1 MRAHGAGLA
10 HPAPSNTPGEHEGL
24 ESRGSAQLALGRA
37 ASQGSLQ
44 VG

>member
-1 MRAHGAGLA
+1 MRAHGTGLA
-10 HPAPSNTPGEHEGL
+10 HPAPSDTPGEQDGL
-24 ESRGSAQLALGRA
+24 ESRGSVQLALGRA